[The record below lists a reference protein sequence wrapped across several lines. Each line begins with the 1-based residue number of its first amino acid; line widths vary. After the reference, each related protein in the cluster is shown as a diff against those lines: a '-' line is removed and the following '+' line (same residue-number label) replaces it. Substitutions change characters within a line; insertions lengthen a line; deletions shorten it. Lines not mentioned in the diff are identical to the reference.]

1 MGQYKVPQ
9 DVEAEDK
16 LIGWLSFRQLVYAGI
31 AVGAGAMCFFTFQV
45 FPPLILVPLPFAI
58 LFAILTLPLRKDQPM
73 ETYLIGVVRF
83 YLKSKIRKWD
93 PDGVP
98 SYVEIVTP
106 VQESR
111 LLTKSYS
118 PETAQERLDY
128 LARIMDSRG
137 WAYKQMDGAPYGT
150 NLTPEIAAEATTAV
164 DVMDEH
170 ASVAQSFKNL
180 IARDKEERRQAT
192 IEKMRQATISPARAE
207 GPSFSASS
215 AAARPSD
222 AGIVHPTFNPYPS
235 SMHQKVILPAGQ
247 KPKVAPK
254 KPAAAPMTP
263 KVSPGIMRL
272 ATNSD
277 GLSVAAI
284 AHEAQRLEDKEVV
297 IKLH

>member
-31 AVGAGAMCFFTFQV
+31 AVAASAMCFFTFQV
-45 FPPLILVPLPFAI
+45 FPPLALVPLPFAI
-58 LFAILTLPLRKDQPM
+58 LFAILTLPLRKDQPL

-83 YLKSKIRKWD
+83 YLKSKIRQWD

-106 VQESR
+106 TEQAH

-137 WAYKQMDGAPYGT
+137 WAYKQVDSSPYGT

-164 DVMDEH
+164 DVMDDH
-170 ASVAQSFKNL
+170 ASVSQSFKNL
-180 IARDKEERRQAT
+180 IERNKEERRQSA
-192 IEKMRQATISPARAE
+192 IEKMRQATITPARAT
-207 GPSFSASS
+207 GASFSASS
-215 AAARPSD
+215 ATGRASD

-235 SMHQKVILPAGQ
+235 SMHQKVILPNSE
-247 KPKVAPK
+247 KPKPAP
-254 KPAAAPMTP
+254 APMTP

-272 ATNSD
+272 ATSSD